1 MKKIGLGRQYFNDF
15 VLYSAHMGSVRG
27 LFEPANK
34 LTHYKL
40 ITNEIVAQEMLTP
53 LGK

>member
-1 MKKIGLGRQYFNDF
+1 MKKIGLGRQYFNEL
-15 VLYSAHMGSVRG
+15 VLYSVNMGAVRG

-40 ITNEIVAQEMLTP
+40 LTNEIVAQEMLTP